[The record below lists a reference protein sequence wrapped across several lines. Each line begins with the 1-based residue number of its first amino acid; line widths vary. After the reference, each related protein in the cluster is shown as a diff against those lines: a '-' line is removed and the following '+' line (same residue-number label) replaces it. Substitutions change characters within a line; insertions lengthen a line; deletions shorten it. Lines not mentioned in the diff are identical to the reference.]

1 MIAAVCLIV
10 EDKNKDVM
18 SLGLYNQI
26 SRSVKLDELKP
37 MFPNG
42 MIIGIK

>member
-18 SLGLYNQI
+18 SLGLYNQTN
-26 SRSVKLDELKP
+26 RSVKLDELNT
-37 MFPNG
+37 MFSNG
-42 MIIGIK
+42 MVIGIK